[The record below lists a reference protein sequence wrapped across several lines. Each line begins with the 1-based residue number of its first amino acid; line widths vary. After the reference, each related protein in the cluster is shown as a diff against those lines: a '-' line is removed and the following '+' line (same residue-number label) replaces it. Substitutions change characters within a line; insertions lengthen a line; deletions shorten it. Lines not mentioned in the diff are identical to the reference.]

1 MKDRYR
7 ERKRN
12 RDRKG
17 KKEWIKGKWVHG
29 SEPVRLLSSVTACI
43 PVPRH
48 TQIYK
53 LCLTQTYSDLTDT
66 DTHTQTHTHTHPHT
80 HKYTHADTHNQ
91 GNHVA
96 LVFTADNLPQT

>member
-53 LCLTQTYSDLTDT
+53 L
-66 DTHTQTHTHTHPHT
+66 TQTH
-80 HKYTHADTHNQ
+80 
-91 GNHVA
+91 
-96 LVFTADNLPQT
+96 